1 MSVIFTI
8 FTENDWHL
16 DTLWKCYLLCP
27 FRLKKFQ
34 PNLFAQAQKF
44 RIFEKKSSL
53 WVSVIRDP
61 DKHGRKLSS
70 WKTVLYLQMAKM
82 FTFANGYLFAI
93 PSFAILEEITS
104 ALLIAMPS

>member
-44 RIFEKKSSL
+44 RIFEKKNSL
-53 WVSVIRDP
+53 WVSVVRASIYIFEP
-61 DKHGRKLSS
+61 LQN
-70 WKTVLYLQMAKM
+70 VLY
-82 FTFANGYLFAI
+82 
-93 PSFAILEEITS
+93 TS
-104 ALLIAMPS
+104 QVG